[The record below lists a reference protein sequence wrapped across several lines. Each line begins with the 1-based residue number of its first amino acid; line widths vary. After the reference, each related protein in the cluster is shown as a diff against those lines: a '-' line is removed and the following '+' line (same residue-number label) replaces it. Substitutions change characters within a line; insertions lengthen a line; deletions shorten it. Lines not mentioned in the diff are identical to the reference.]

1 VRPWRDHLPVG
12 SHFALSDLTSSGT
25 LLRAWSAQWE
35 AQPGAPLWL
44 DTRGDH
50 RPASPPGSSSPGSP
64 WWTAGEFDAATR
76 RAAGRLHGAGLP
88 PGGRVVWST
97 SSSVPALVAHVAALR
112 AGLVVVP
119 ANPAYSQREL
129 EHIVS
134 EVRPVAAVVE
144 RADQAEWVRSAA
156 PGPVV
161 VVGPE
166 VDLPDAEP
174 LPLDAAG
181 ADQPALICFTSGTT
195 AAPKGAVLTH
205 ANLLAAT
212 ESVKVAWRWTADDR
226 LIHCLPVFHAHGLC
240 VGVYGTLL
248 AGASA
253 VLLPGVDPGAV
264 RRRCSSECP
273 PCTTGW

>member
-1 VRPWRDHLPVG
+1 
-12 SHFALSDLTSSGT
+12 
-25 LLRAWSAQWE
+25 
-35 AQPGAPLWL
+35 
-44 DTRGDH
+44 
-50 RPASPPGSSSPGSP
+50 
-64 WWTAGEFDAATR
+64 
-76 RAAGRLHGAGLP
+76 
-88 PGGRVVWST
+88 VVWST

-119 ANPAYSQREL
+119 ANPAYSRREL

-134 EVRPVAAVVE
+134 DVRPVAAVVE
-144 RADQAEWVRSAA
+144 RVDQAQWVRSAA

-174 LPLDAAG
+174 GPLDATG
-181 ADQPALICFTSGTT
+181 PDQPALICFTSGTT

-212 ESVKVAWRWTADDR
+212 EAVRVAWRWTADDR
-226 LIHCLPVFHAHGLC
+226 LVHCLPVFHAHGLC

-253 VLLPGVDPGAV
+253 VLLPGFDPGAV
-264 RRRCSSECP
+264 VEAARSSEASLFFGVPTMYHRLVASGRAGDLAGLRLCVSGSAP
-273 PCTTGW
+273 LSAGLHASASVAIGSVVLERFGMTETLMNVSNRLPAGRRWRVCMVPHR